1 MITLNTIRHKTLCIF
16 TPAFKILMTDM
27 LIILYE
33 ILQKEQP
40 GLLNLLSQASLKR
53 ISGGASI
60 YKLDASL

>member
-1 MITLNTIRHKTLCIF
+1 
-16 TPAFKILMTDM
+16 MTDM

-40 GLLNLLSQASLKR
+40 GLLNLLSQESLKR